1 MYTGNTRYTGNDSE
15 VDSRPRVD
23 WKKSGGL
30 RYRTLTLEDWNVDTL
45 SPADDEFLLCDRRED
60 FLGISAWPL
69 FCPRVIGTLRYF
81 RSSKYRWTYISIG
94 KKQDQNK
101 TFCGEIDLPNRHF
114 SDES

>member
-1 MYTGNTRYTGNDSE
+1 M
-15 VDSRPRVD
+15 
-23 WKKSGGL
+23 

-94 KKQDQNK
+94 QRQDQNK
-101 TFCGEIDLPNRHF
+101 TFCGGRRKMASKLHEIDLPNRHF
-114 SDES
+114 PKNFAVVHTHAMVVT